1 MKSKTYII
9 AFTFISI
16 LFFYSF
22 SFIKKSALEKVT
34 EHYIL
39 RNTNFK
45 NAITQFNQK
54 VKELPFTKENIKII
68 RTEYFKLR
76 ASFKKWEYLSEF
88 IDPAFVKDHINGA
101 PLQKIEPNSFGPNI
115 IEPKGLQAIDE
126 LLFSEDVFQSKESI
140 ILALNDMTRVLDDQS
155 LLKIYDRDVFI
166 AARQGLVRLYT
177 LGVTGFDTPGSLN
190 GLEDSK
196 HIIEA
201 MAEDIPNYLTQLKN
215 KTLSDSTNILL
226 QKTLSYLSLHQ
237 NFEKFDRLEF
247 LMNYINPLYKN
258 LYEVHIQFGFE
269 LPEEI
274 MSKIQPVN
282 YASTNMFDANFLKTI
297 YYNRIPNDFNN
308 NQTVELGRQLFYD
321 PIFSKNNQRSCAS
334 CHNPNKGFTDQL
346 PTSVAFGEKG
356 FLKRNAQTLINAI
369 YSEKYFHDL
378 RAKSFEDQTEHVIT
392 SAEEFNSSTSEILE
406 KINKSKT
413 YQNIFNKTFKN
424 SDSSVQFKY
433 IQFALSA
440 YVSSLQGLNS
450 AFDKYVRGESKTISK
465 SVKNGY
471 NLFMGK
477 AACGTCHYAPIF
489 NGTVPPYFKE
499 SESEVLG
506 VAKNPY
512 AKKQTLDD
520 DEGRGNSLLKERVEF
535 YKYSFKTPTV
545 RNIEYTYPYMHNGAY
560 KTLEDVMEFY
570 NKGGGKGLKI
580 DVPTQ
585 TLGDDKLNLSKSEI
599 SDVILFMKSLTDT
612 IKLTGKPNNLP
623 KFENNEILNSRKI
636 GGVY

>member
-1 MKSKTYII
+1 M
-9 AFTFISI
+9 
-16 LFFYSF
+16 
-22 SFIKKSALEKVT
+22 
-34 EHYIL
+34 
-39 RNTNFK
+39 
-45 NAITQFNQK
+45 
-54 VKELPFTKENIKII
+54 
-68 RTEYFKLR
+68 
-76 ASFKKWEYLSEF
+76 
-88 IDPAFVKDHINGA
+88 
-101 PLQKIEPNSFGPNI
+101 
-115 IEPKGLQAIDE
+115 
-126 LLFSEDVFQSKESI
+126 
-140 ILALNDMTRVLDDQS
+140 
-155 LLKIYDRDVFI
+155 
-166 AARQGLVRLYT
+166 
-177 LGVTGFDTPGSLN
+177 
-190 GLEDSK
+190 
-196 HIIEA
+196 
-201 MAEDIPNYLTQLKN
+201 
-215 KTLSDSTNILL
+215 
-226 QKTLSYLSLHQ
+226 
-237 NFEKFDRLEF
+237 
-247 LMNYINPLYKN
+247 
-258 LYEVHIQFGFE
+258 
-269 LPEEI
+269 
-274 MSKIQPVN
+274 
-282 YASTNMFDANFLKTI
+282 
-297 YYNRIPNDFNN
+297 
-308 NQTVELGRQLFYD
+308 
-321 PIFSKNNQRSCAS
+321 
-334 CHNPNKGFTDQL
+334 
-346 PTSVAFGEKG
+346 
-356 FLKRNAQTLINAI
+356 
-369 YSEKYFHDL
+369 
-378 RAKSFEDQTEHVIT
+378 IT